1 MSFARNLL
9 PDPIMYFEAEG
20 LTPQGR
26 GKWRTTRCDFH
37 DGSDSMRVNVES
49 GAWVCMACGV
59 KGGDVLAYCMQRHGA
74 DFVTAAKTLG
84 AWVDDGKPR
93 RADDRPRTLSPRA
106 AMEVIAHELLVL
118 IVVIAD
124 ARRGL
129 TPSDSDWQRF
139 LEGAGRIDCLAGEYR
154 S

>member
-1 MSFARNLL
+1 MSFVRNLL
-9 PDPIMYFEAEG
+9 PDPMMYFEAEG

-37 DGSDSMRVNVES
+37 DGSDSMRINVES

-74 DFVTAAKTLG
+74 DFVTTAKTLG
-84 AWVDDGKPR
+84 AWVDDGKPV
-93 RADDRPRTLSPRA
+93 RPQRKFSASDALGCIER
-106 AMEVIAHELLVL
+106 ELYVCS
-118 IVVIAD
+118 VVVGD
-124 ARRGL
+124 ARKGL
-129 TPSDSDWQRF
+129 LPSDADWQRF
-139 LEGAGRIDCLAGEYR
+139 LSAAGTVIGIAQEAR